1 MAPDEG
7 TTEDIIKRQLEM
19 LIQLV
24 YNSLRVQALTMR
36 LLVQGTKDLS
46 DKTKSDLLESI
57 KNVEK
62 AATKGVEMISPK

>member
-62 AATKGVEMISPK
+62 AAAKGLEIISPK

>member
-7 TTEDIIKRQLEM
+7 TTEDIVIRQLEM

-62 AATKGVEMISPK
+62 AATKGVEIISPK